1 MGPALMGNTN
11 TDKSEWERFT
21 KDKLIEG
28 LKGNKYKKVVI
39 MTGAGISV
47 AAGIPDFRSPG
58 TGLYDNLKEFELPS
72 PESIFDIEF
81 FKKKPEAFTKFAKEF
96 LIHEDSDGVFLNQP
110 KLTHK
115 LVKYLSDNGLLYRYF
130 TSNIEN
136 SEE

>member
-1 MGPALMGNTN
+1 VP
-11 TDKSEWERFT
+11 DFKSE
-21 KDKLIEG
+21 KSLAY
-28 LKGNKYKKVVI
+28 LQ
-39 MTGAGISV
+39 
-47 AAGIPDFRSPG
+47 
-58 TGLYDNLKEFELPS
+58 KEFLSEYKLPT
-72 PESIFDIEF
+72 PQSIFDIEF

-115 LVKYLSDNGLLYRYF
+115 LVKYLSDKNLLYRYF